1 MPLVRTPLCESV
13 DLAAGLD
20 FADERLTEPLVLRL
34 SGTEGAS
41 TEIEI
46 RLPEVRREEIDP
58 FTVAMGLAM
67 WSTITLP
74 LPDGATGLTGEV
86 VSPSVGSV
94 HVLSLGVHD
103 GLRSRSWSEVLFQ
116 DVENHV

>member
-1 MPLVRTPLCESV
+1 
-13 DLAAGLD
+13 
-20 FADERLTEPLVLRL
+20 
-34 SGTEGAS
+34 
-41 TEIEI
+41 
-46 RLPEVRREEIDP
+46 
-58 FTVAMGLAM
+58 M

-74 LPDGATGLTGEV
+74 LPDGATGLTVEV
-86 VSPSVGSV
+86 VSPSAGSV

>member
-1 MPLVRTPLCESV
+1 MPLVRTPLCGSV
-13 DLAAGLD
+13 DPAAGLD

-34 SGTEGAS
+34 ASTEGAS

-46 RLPEVRREEIDP
+46 RLPEV
-58 FTVAMGLAM
+58 
-67 WSTITLP
+67 
-74 LPDGATGLTGEV
+74 TGLTVEV
-86 VSPSVGSV
+86 VSPSAGSV